1 LSTTHE
7 TTRDAYTA
15 AAVLHT
21 TAGAIYR
28 RYITASL
35 MADHEVSCAR
45 RVKFYIDTPATA
57 RSVLRA
63 PAHGEYV
70 KYRNVTNAQ
79 LSAMRDNATVLHT
92 AVCANNQ
99 LSAMASSLRV
109 TGAGIDSTIQQI
121 RDLMTRYD
129 AMMQRY
135 QSTADISPLHTLNET
150 LRDVETILLTMKGE

>member
-1 LSTTHE
+1 
-7 TTRDAYTA
+7 
-15 AAVLHT
+15 
-21 TAGAIYR
+21 
-28 RYITASL
+28 

-57 RSVLRA
+57 RSVLHA
-63 PAHGEYV
+63 PAYADYA
-70 KYRNVTNAQ
+70 KYRHITDMQ

-99 LSAMASSLRV
+99 LSAMASSLRI
-109 TGAGIDSTIQQI
+109 TGAGIDNALQQI

-135 QSTADISPLHTLNET
+135 QYTADISPLHTLNET
-150 LRDVETILLTMKGE
+150 LRDVETILLTMKGNK